1 MTKAQTVKVKHGK
14 FNITIKV
21 NNKPSEHA
29 IKRTNSKVNE
39 LMYEVYKRDRAYFKG
54 SFSTLHT

>member
-39 LMYEVYKRDRAYFKG
+39 LMYEVYKRDKSLF
-54 SFSTLHT
+54 